1 MNLLCN
7 ILSYFLSCFLS
18 IFMCFNNMYVLTYQ
32 NQNNFSI
39 DILSFQTLISFPDKV
54 IDRQQFEDKITPSE
68 FIKILT
74 HLYNNNYI
82 LVKLSDII
90 NFDSNSIKPTLQIPS
105 GKTPIILTFDNVSYT
120 SNLSNSGSI
129 DKIIVDR
136 KNNLATYSSKK
147 SIQDRISYDNEF
159 IPILEDFIFNHPD
172 FSHNSARG
180 IIFCTGKDGLLGYN
194 TNHKNASAPHN
205 IKRVCEVVSLLKTK
219 GWEFGCNGYTYNPQ
233 HTLSNIELIKDLD
246 LWNKEI
252 KPIVGNTNLFALPHA
267 DTSTLDT
274 ELSNLLTK
282 NNFNIQFLNAPLTPA
297 ITKSDNRIICS
308 RKIVSGHTLR
318 TQPEMFSH
326 LFNSEDVYDE
336 IARNT
341 PFNQL
346 PI

>member
-1 MNLLCN
+1 
-7 ILSYFLSCFLS
+7 
-18 IFMCFNNMYVLTYQ
+18 MCFNNVYVLTYQ

-68 FIKILT
+68 FLKILT
-74 HLYNNNYI
+74 HLHNNNYI
-82 LVKLSDII
+82 LVKISDILDTST
-90 NFDSNSIKPTLQIPS
+90 NTIKFNPPIPLE
-105 GKTPIILTFDNVSYT
+105 KTPIILTFDNVSYT
-120 SNLSNSGSI
+120 SNLTNSGSI

-136 KNNLATYSSKK
+136 NNNLATYSSKK

-172 FSHNSARG
+172 FSYNSARG

-194 TNHKNASAPHN
+194 TNHNNASASHN
-205 IKRVCEVVSLLKTK
+205 TKRVCEVVSLLKSK
-219 GWEFGCNGYTYNPQ
+219 GWEFGCNGYTYTPQ
-233 HTLSNIELIKDLD
+233 HTLSNIELIKDLN

-252 KPIVGNTNLFALPHA
+252 KPIVGNTNLFALPHT
-267 DTSTLDT
+267 DTSTPDT
-274 ELSNLLTK
+274 ELSNLLTS
-282 NNFNIQFLNAPLTPA
+282 NSFNIHFTNKPA
-297 ITKSDNRIICS
+297 THNITVNNNHIVCS
-308 RKIVSGHTLR
+308 RKIISGHTLR
-318 TQPEMFSH
+318 TSPESFSH
-326 LFNSEDVYDE
+326 LFNAEDVYDE